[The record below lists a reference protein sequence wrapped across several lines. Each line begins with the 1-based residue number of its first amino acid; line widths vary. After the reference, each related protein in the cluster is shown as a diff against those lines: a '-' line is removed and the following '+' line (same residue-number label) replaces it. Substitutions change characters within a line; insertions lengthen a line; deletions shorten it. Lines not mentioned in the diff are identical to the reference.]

1 MRLQLLLFLAAWSC
15 VLSAQPRT
23 NTIITKDTMTV
34 QPKLNVEIWSDVMC
48 PFCYIGKRH
57 FEEALEQFPH
67 KNDINIVW
75 KSFQLD
81 PEMTS
86 QPGKDVYEY
95 LAERKGLSYDQS
107 REMHENVVNMAKKAG
122 LDYNFDIAII
132 ANSFDAHRLVQF
144 AKTKGLGDAAEEM
157 LFKAY
162 FTEGKDVADHQ
173 TLAELGAAI
182 GLDKNEVMAMLK
194 TDTFADAVDNDIL
207 EAQRLGLRGVPF
219 FVMDRK
225 YGVSGAQPAEAFL
238 QTLNKSYEDWR
249 KEHPALEMQKS
260 DGAVCTPDGEC
271 D

>member
-1 MRLQLLLFLAAWSC
+1 
-15 VLSAQPRT
+15 
-23 NTIITKDTMTV
+23 MTAT
-34 QPKLNVEIWSDVMC
+34 PKMTVEIWSDVMC

-57 FEEALEQFPH
+57 FEAALEQFPH
-67 KNDINIVW
+67 KNDVDIVW

-107 REMHENVVNMAKKAG
+107 REMHENVVAMAKRAG
-122 LDYNFDIAII
+122 LTYNFDKAVI

-144 AKTKGLGDAAEEM
+144 AKTRGLGDAAEEA
-157 LFKAY
+157 LFQAY
-162 FTEGKDVADHQ
+162 FTDGKDVADHQ
-173 TLAELGAAI
+173 TLADLAEKI
-182 GLDKNEVMAMLK
+182 GLNRQEAQTVLTSGA
-194 TDTFADAVDNDIL
+194 FADAVENDIL

-238 QTLNKSYEDWR
+238 QTLNKAYEVWR
-249 KEHPALEMQKS
+249 KEHPVLEVQPAG
-260 DGAVCTPDGEC
+260 GAVCTPEGDC